1 MDTIQKA
8 VLIAHT
14 LIALLII
21 VLVLLQRGKGADAG
35 AAFGAGAS
43 GTVFG
48 ARGSSSFFS
57 RATGICAAAFFIS
70 SLTLAYLSTQ
80 ATSAPTSL
88 LESTPV
94 SETEIAPAP
103 ELSDEMPV
111 SDLPELESAEDDV
124 ELPDLEEDSTGGLLS
139 DRAAG
144 RFSYE
149 VLQHMGSKF
158 RSSLL
163 LGYVRASRH

>member
-57 RATGICAAAFFIS
+57 RATAVCATAFFVS
-70 SLTLAYLSTQ
+70 SLTLAYLSSQ
-80 ATSAPTSL
+80 GSAQPSSL
-88 LESTPV
+88 LED
-94 SETEIAPAP
+94 APIVEVQPENLP
-103 ELSDEMPV
+103 ELSEEMPV
-111 SDLPELESAEDDV
+111 SDLPSLEPTEDPLD
-124 ELPDLEEDSTGGLLS
+124 LPSLEEEPKAPVQD
-139 DRAAG
+139 
-144 RFSYE
+144 
-149 VLQHMGSKF
+149 
-158 RSSLL
+158 
-163 LGYVRASRH
+163 

>member
-57 RATGICAAAFFIS
+57 RATAVCATLFFVS
-70 SLTLAYLSTQ
+70 SLALAYLSSQ
-80 ATSAPTSL
+80 ATDAPSSL
-88 LESTPV
+88 LEDAPPVQEAADEVEVPLPSEETP
-94 SETEIAPAP
+94 I
-103 ELSDEMPV
+103 
-111 SDLPELESAEDDV
+111 SDLPELEAVEDSAD
-124 ELPDLEEDSTGGLLS
+124 LPPLEEE
-139 DRAAG
+139 DRADDQ
-144 RFSYE
+144 E
-149 VLQHMGSKF
+149 
-158 RSSLL
+158 
-163 LGYVRASRH
+163 

>member
-48 ARGSSSFFS
+48 ARGSASFFS
-57 RATGICAAAFFIS
+57 RATAVCATAFFVT
-70 SLTLAYLSTQ
+70 SLALAYLSSQ

-88 LESTPV
+88 LED
-94 SETEIAPAP
+94 APAVETP
-103 ELSDEMPV
+103 AAEVPPLSEETPV
-111 SDLPELESAEDDV
+111 SDLPELEATEESVD
-124 ELPDLEEDSTGGLLS
+124 LPEIEEEPEPDQ
-139 DRAAG
+139 
-144 RFSYE
+144 E
-149 VLQHMGSKF
+149 
-158 RSSLL
+158 
-163 LGYVRASRH
+163 